1 MKPLFLLSILA
12 LGLLSCND
20 DTLDTNELP
29 GTRQLDFGDFTIEV
43 PASWQPVQLQGIDSY
58 VGGIA
63 MDQDQQAHFD
73 LGWYSNSLDMPA
85 ETHHIEYITID
96 GKAAKLV
103 RPVDVGR
110 GTTGVYIG
118 NLNDGGLIRFELHG
132 DDLNADNQ
140 QRLMEAI
147 HTLDFK

>member
-1 MKPLFLLSILA
+1 MKPLFLLTILA
-12 LGLLSCND
+12 FGLLCCSD
-20 DTLDTNELP
+20 DAVDLNELP
-29 GTRQLDFGDFTIEV
+29 ATKQLDFGDFTIEV
-43 PASWQPVQLQGIDSY
+43 PAAWQPVEMQGIDSH
-58 VGGIA
+58 VGGID
-63 MDQDQQAHFD
+63 MDQDQHAWFD
-73 LGWYSNSLDMPA
+73 LGRYPYSLDLPD

-118 NLNDGGLIRFELHG
+118 NLNDGGLVRFVLHG
-132 DDLNADNQ
+132 DDLSADNQ
-140 QRLMEAI
+140 ERLMEAI